1 MTAPT
6 FDPDIEAERLT
17 AGLGIGPPREEQS
30 EPQADSDSASSSE
43 PAREQ
48 FPRLDWHQAFATDYT
63 AIDWLSGRFMERG
76 QQIALVGGGKVG
88 KTLFIHNWIWCA
100 ITGRSFLG
108 DVAREPL
115 HVMYFDR
122 ENSIRDI
129 VSRMVSLG
137 AKPEH
142 LDRFDYR
149 CFPGFTGALDASSAA
164 AAEMVGLVDA
174 SKPDIVVFD
183 TVSRFIV
190 GKENDADTWLSF
202 YRQVHAPLKAR
213 GIAGVR
219 LDHTGKDEERG
230 ARGNSA
236 KSQDVD
242 HVWQMTKL
250 SEQKTYDRDSNV
262 ETIVHQLRMER
273 TETRTGLGED
283 TFQIIRRGE
292 REKGGVWLPGRTR
305 HELLAGEV
313 DNTYNQLI
321 QSYVDELIANNVPAK
336 LGRDALKEWAKRRGV
351 RLPGKNSTLADIVAA
366 LKAAQTL

>member
-1 MTAPT
+1 VTATT
-6 FDPDIEAERLT
+6 FDADTVAEHLS
-17 AGLGIGPPREEQS
+17 AGLGGGPLREEQDEQPADFNNVS
-30 EPQADSDSASSSE
+30 ANEPT
-43 PAREQ
+43 REQ

-63 AIDWLSGRFMERG
+63 AIDWLPGRFMERG
-76 QQIALVGGGKVG
+76 QQVALVGGGKVG

-108 DVAREPL
+108 DTAREPL
-115 HVMYFDR
+115 RVMYFDR

-137 AKPEH
+137 AKPDH

-149 CFPGFTGALDASSAA
+149 CFPSFTGALDASAA
-164 AAEMVGLVDA
+164 AATELVGLVEA
-174 SKPDIVVFD
+174 SNPDIVVFD
-183 TVSRFIV
+183 TVSRFIG

-213 GIAGVR
+213 GIGGVR

-283 TFQIIRRGE
+283 AFHIIRRGE

-305 HELLAGEV
+305 HELQAGEV
-313 DNTYNQLI
+313 DNTYNQLV
-321 QSYVDELIANNVPAK
+321 QSYVDELIANNVPAG
-336 LGRDALKEWAKRRGV
+336 LGRTALKGWADRRGV
-351 RLPGKNSTLADIVAA
+351 RLPGKNSTLADIAAA
-366 LKAAQTL
+366 LKAAQAS